1 MNRIVPVLEKSL
13 LSRDAFRVINLIIC
27 LLYFMPSTF
36 NVTNIPMKIAF
47 AWGGIIVL
55 YEVFIK
61 KNFFKMR
68 FSWLLIGAMI
78 SFILTIIINRENFLI
93 PSIYN
98 FGYLLITL
106 IVIFPADFTQSEEE
120 KKKKMVYFNN
130 VFIIIIFLA
139 ALISIYQFIFLIS
152 YHVPTGTPGLLAR
165 QGFIEHRLFGVYTSP
180 NVGAMFGY
188 TSIILSL
195 ISVLISK
202 ITKTIR
208 VFYMMNFIV
217 QIFYITLSS
226 SRGAQVVIC
235 SFLVLFL
242 LLFANSKFRKSIREV
257 LPVKIK
263 WMVSILLVLLVY
275 FSFGTNYA
283 KDFLATI
290 PVSIDRKVEVIESN
304 ESDKTPLPE
313 KEVILQHSSDNS
325 EISAGRFTIWKA
337 ALKVIRPTLL
347 FGYGETDFY
356 GNSDAKFLKKVDLD
370 TTDVNELKR
379 AHGNMHNGF
388 LQVLVSSGIIAFI
401 CIYAFYVLNIFSL
414 LKTFF
419 RSKVNYAFLGIVLI
433 FILSIFI
440 DEMVEAH
447 VLFNKRD
454 VISIVF
460 WYYLGSISYLYLK
473 KEN

>member
-1 MNRIVPVLEKSL
+1 
-13 LSRDAFRVINLIIC
+13 
-27 LLYFMPSTF
+27 
-36 NVTNIPMKIAF
+36 
-47 AWGGIIVL
+47 
-55 YEVFIK
+55 
-61 KNFFKMR
+61 
-68 FSWLLIGAMI
+68 
-78 SFILTIIINRENFLI
+78 
-93 PSIYN
+93 
-98 FGYLLITL
+98 
-106 IVIFPADFTQSEEE
+106 
-120 KKKKMVYFNN
+120 
-130 VFIIIIFLA
+130 
-139 ALISIYQFIFLIS
+139 
-152 YHVPTGTPGLLAR
+152 TGTPGLLAR

-473 KEN
+473 KGELI

>member
-106 IVIFPADFTQSEEE
+106 IVIFPADFSQSEEE

-208 VFYMMNFIV
+208 VFYM
-217 QIFYITLSS
+217 
-226 SRGAQVVIC
+226 
-235 SFLVLFL
+235 
-242 LLFANSKFRKSIREV
+242 
-257 LPVKIK
+257 
-263 WMVSILLVLLVY
+263 
-275 FSFGTNYA
+275 
-283 KDFLATI
+283 
-290 PVSIDRKVEVIESN
+290 
-304 ESDKTPLPE
+304 
-313 KEVILQHSSDNS
+313 
-325 EISAGRFTIWKA
+325 
-337 ALKVIRPTLL
+337 
-347 FGYGETDFY
+347 
-356 GNSDAKFLKKVDLD
+356 
-370 TTDVNELKR
+370 
-379 AHGNMHNGF
+379 
-388 LQVLVSSGIIAFI
+388 
-401 CIYAFYVLNIFSL
+401 
-414 LKTFF
+414 
-419 RSKVNYAFLGIVLI
+419 
-433 FILSIFI
+433 
-440 DEMVEAH
+440 
-447 VLFNKRD
+447 
-454 VISIVF
+454 
-460 WYYLGSISYLYLK
+460 
-473 KEN
+473 

>member
-78 SFILTIIINRENFLI
+78 SFILTIIINRENFSI

-106 IVIFPADFTQSEEE
+106 IVIFPADFSQSEEE

>member
-78 SFILTIIINRENFLI
+78 SFILTIIINRESFLI

-106 IVIFPADFTQSEEE
+106 IVIFPADFSQSEEE

>member
-1 MNRIVPVLEKSL
+1 PVLEKSL

-78 SFILTIIINRENFLI
+78 SFILTIFINMENFLI

-106 IVIFPADFTQSEEE
+106 IVIFPADFSQSEEE

-473 KEN
+473 KGELI

>member
-98 FGYLLITL
+98 CGYLLITL
-106 IVIFPADFTQSEEE
+106 IVIFPADFSQSEEE